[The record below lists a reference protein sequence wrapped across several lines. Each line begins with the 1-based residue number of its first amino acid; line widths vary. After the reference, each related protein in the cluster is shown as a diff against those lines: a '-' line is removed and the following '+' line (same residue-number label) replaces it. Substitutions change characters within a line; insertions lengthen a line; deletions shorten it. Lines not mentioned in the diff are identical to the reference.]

1 MNPNETFADY
11 MEREDRKEKK
21 RKTQYSAMRARMKRA
36 RVRKTS
42 KSSVTE
48 MRLDQMEESLE
59 ITDERIITPKLRK
72 ARMAQAM
79 RMMEKNNK

>member
-11 MEREDRKEKK
+11 MEREDRKEEK
-21 RKTQYSAMRARMKRA
+21 RKCRAMRARMKRA
-36 RVRKTS
+36 RVRKTP

-72 ARMAQAM
+72 ERIAQAM
-79 RMMEKNNK
+79 RTMEENNK

>member
-11 MEREDRKEKK
+11 MEREDRKEEK
-21 RKTQYSAMRARMKRA
+21 RKCSAMRARMKRA
-36 RVRKTS
+36 RVRKTP

-72 ARMAQAM
+72 ERMAQAM
-79 RMMEKNNK
+79 RTMEENNK